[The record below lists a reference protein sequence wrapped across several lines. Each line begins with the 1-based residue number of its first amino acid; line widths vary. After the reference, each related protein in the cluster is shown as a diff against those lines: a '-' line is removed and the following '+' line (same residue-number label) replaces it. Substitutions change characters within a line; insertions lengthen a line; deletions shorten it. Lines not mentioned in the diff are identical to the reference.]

1 MKKIYYFLI
10 IIILLLN
17 IILFARILELI
28 YLPGELTPLEKARQ
42 GAEAAIQYSEEL
54 AASYGIE
61 EQRSVVD
68 ILARFRYEIERAD
81 NAEEVASL
89 LLDFGRQTQD
99 IIFQE
104 AQNNQLNWI
113 LNLVNSQQL
122 PEEGSITIS
131 RKGDRTIFLDPD
143 QILKKEIREG
153 IEGIATNQTIE
164 IKIKER
170 KAVIITAGDIFNQVD
185 FLQTRVASLER
196 QLKLL
201 GQKAGYEPMTGP
213 GIIVNIYDDSKKM
226 HDSGVVHDSDIRN
239 LINELMTAG
248 ARGVEVG
255 GQRLTVNSAI
265 RCVGPTILVNNKPV
279 AVNPVIVRAIGIPRV
294 LTSSLDI
301 IKKQLQAFNIRVEV
315 IEKEEITLDGQR
327 GE

>member
-17 IILFARILELI
+17 IILFARILKLI

-143 QILKKEIREG
+143 HILKKEIREG

-279 AVNPVIVRAIGIPRV
+279 AVNPVIVRAIGISRI
-294 LTSSLDI
+294 LASSLDI
-301 IKKQLQAFNIRVEV
+301 IKKQLQAFNIRVEI